1 MAKSITTEEFVKK
14 AKAVHGDKYDYSKVE
29 YVNAYTKV
37 CIICPEHGE
46 FWQRPN
52 HHLKGCG
59 CPECGVEKNAKNR
72 TFNTEEFIKQ
82 ANQIHKGLYIYTKV
96 KYVNSRTKVCIIC
109 PEHGEFLQKPNAH
122 ISGKQGCPEC
132 GRILVANKNSK
143 SFSQFEEEARKVH
156 GDKYEYDASTYTTAL
171 KTMRVICPE
180 HGEFWQTPN
189 HHLRGTGCPKCVN
202 IKNGLAKRKTF
213 EQFVEDARKVHGDKY
228 IYNGSNYQG
237 NRASI
242 GITCPKHGEFWQRPY
257 CHLQGCG
264 CPKCSVEKNRYSQHL
279 GFLAFK
285 ERAEKVHNNKYIYN
299 DSNYINNRTP
309 ITITCPIHGEFLQT
323 PNDHLYGGCGCPKC
337 SHSISNPEEEINNFI
352 NTICHIE
359 TITRDR
365 KLLGKNLECDIIV
378 PSHKLAIEFDGI
390 IWHSE
395 KFGKDKGYHLHKTE
409 LAESKGYHLI
419 HIFEDEW
426 LEHKDLVLSKIRHFL
441 GCDTDKPVIGARKCT
456 IESVSKSLTEPF
468 LNTYHLQGFVGSTVY
483 YGAFHGNEMVG
494 VMTFKQ
500 EKNDIWN
507 LNRFATDTHYR
518 LPGLADKLF
527 KRFIK
532 DKNPREV
539 KTFLDRRW
547 SHGNSNVYEKMGFSL
562 TETLPPDYRYVVKN
576 QRLHKFGFRKQ
587 ILAKKYNLPLS
598 MTEREMTEKL
608 GFYRIWDCGLYKY
621 VWKR

>member
-29 YVNAYTKV
+29 YVNTHTKV

-46 FWQRPN
+46 FWQRANSHIQGVGCPICGGSSKSSVLDFIRKSQQKHGN
-52 HHLKGCG
+52 KYVYDLNKINYINNHTKVCITCPSHGDFWVTPSHHLKGTG
-59 CPECGVEKNAKNR
+59 CPVCSKEKFTKTYSIGDLRFRERAR
-72 TFNTEEFIKQ
+72 M
-82 ANQIHKGLYIYTKV
+82 IHGDKYIYNKV
-96 KYVNSRTKVCIIC
+96 HYINNNTKVCIIC
-109 PEHGEFLQKPNAH
+109 PEHGEF
-122 ISGKQGCPEC
+122 
-132 GRILVANKNSK
+132 
-143 SFSQFEEEARKVH
+143 
-156 GDKYEYDASTYTTAL
+156 
-171 KTMRVICPE
+171 
-180 HGEFWQTPN
+180 WQTPCS
-189 HHLRGTGCPKCVN
+189 HLNGAGCPKCVGR
-202 IKNGLAKRKTF
+202 GLLDTISFCEKAKKI
-213 EQFVEDARKVHGDKY
+213 HGDKY
-228 IYNGSNYQG
+228 IYNNVKYVNNSTKVC
-237 NRASI
+237 
-242 GITCPKHGEFWQRPY
+242 ITCPKHGDFWQTPY
-257 CHLQGCG
+257 YHLKGQGCK
-264 CPKCSVEKNRYSQHL
+264 KCANDKKSIDKRSNFNQ
-279 GFLAFK
+279 FK
-285 ERAEKVHNNKYIYN
+285 QKADQIHQGKYIYN
-299 DSNYINNRTP
+299 DTNYVDCYSKIC
-309 ITITCPIHGEFLQT
+309 ITCPTHGKFWQT
-323 PNDHLYGGCGCPKC
+323 PDNHLQGKGCPKC
-337 SHSISNPEEEINNFI
+337 GKQISIGEEVISKYIQNE
-352 NTICHIE
+352 CHID
-359 TITRDR
+359 TIVRDR
-365 KLLGKNLECDIIV
+365 TLLGKKLECDIVI
-378 PSHKLAIEFDGI
+378 PSHNLAIEFNGLR
-390 IWHSE
+390 WHSE
-395 KFGKDKGYHLHKTE
+395 QYNTDKNYHLHKTE
-409 LAESKGYHLI
+409 IAESKGYHLI

-441 GCDTDKPVIGARKCT
+441 GNDTDKPVIGARKCT
-456 IESVSKSLTEPF
+456 IETVSKSLVEPF
-468 LNTYHLQGFVGSTVY
+468 LNTYHLQGFVGSTIY

-500 EKNDIWN
+500 EKTDIWN

-547 SHGNSNVYEKMGFSL
+547 SHGNSNVYEKMRFSL